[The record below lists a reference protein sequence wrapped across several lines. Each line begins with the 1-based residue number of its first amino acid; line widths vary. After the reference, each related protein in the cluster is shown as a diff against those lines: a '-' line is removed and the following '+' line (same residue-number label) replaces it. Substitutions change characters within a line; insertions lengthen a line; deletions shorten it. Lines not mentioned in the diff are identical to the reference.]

1 MKKKILIIGG
11 TGFLGYHLS
20 KNCLEKGWNVTSI
33 SKKKPTFKRHL
44 KKVIYLNFDITKK
57 KILEK
62 NIKENYDYVVNF
74 AGYVNHYEKKKTFNS
89 HYIGCKNLVDF
100 FSKKKIETFI
110 QIGSCTEYG
119 SVKSPQNEKKKTK
132 VNKVKSTYGKAKL
145 MATNYLLKKFKE
157 KKFPCVILRLYLVY
171 GPKQDY
177 NRLIP
182 IVIKNCLQKK
192 KFSCSEGTQLRDFL
206 YIDDF
211 VGAIFKAIK
220 EKKVKGEILN
230 IGYSRPLKVSYV
242 INKIREIINSG
253 EPNFGII
260 PLRKDEIKSLYPS
273 IKKTKKLLKWKPR
286 TGFLSGIKKTI
297 KYYKYSLKN

>member
-1 MKKKILIIGG
+1 MILQ
-11 TGFLGYHLS
+11 
-20 KNCLEKGWNVTSI
+20 
-33 SKKKPTFKRHL
+33 
-44 KKVIYLNFDITKK
+44 KK
-57 KILEK
+57 KILER

-74 AGYVNHYEKKKTFNS
+74 AGYVNHHEKKKTFNS

-119 SVKSPQNEKKKTK
+119 SIKSPQNEKKKTK
-132 VNKVKSTYGKAKL
+132 VNNIKSTYGKAKL

-157 KKFPCVILRLYLVY
+157 RKFPCVILRLYLVY

-182 IVIKNCLQKK
+182 IVVKNCLQKK

-206 YIDDF
+206 YVDDF
-211 VGAIFKAIK
+211 VKAIFKAIK
-220 EKKVKGEILN
+220 GKKAKGEILN

-273 IKKTKKLLKWKPR
+273 IKKARKLLKWKPS

-297 KYYKYSLKN
+297 NYYKYSLKN